1 MKSLEIEHV
10 SVAYD
15 ELVAVRDVSL
25 SADAGSCICILGA
38 NGAGKSS
45 LLKGIVGLARITQG
59 DVRFEGRSLRGIE
72 PHEAAALG
80 VMLCPEGR
88 RLFPELSV
96 LENLRIGGHCTRRRG
111 ELNGDIERV
120 FAIFPRLSERRQ
132 QPAGSLSGGEQ
143 QMCAIGRALM
153 SRPRLLL
160 LDEPSLGL
168 APKAIADV
176 ASVIRQIRQ
185 SGITVVLVEQNA
197 RLALRLS
204 EYAFVLK
211 SGAVV
216 REGAA
221 ATLASDPEVV
231 AAYLGG
237 QSSPLKEVQNGC
249 SRCQSEAH

>member
-1 MKSLEIEHV
+1 MKSLEIQHV

-15 ELVAVRDVSL
+15 ELVAVRDVSI
-25 SADAGSCICILGA
+25 SAEAGSCICILGA

-45 LLKGIVGLARITQG
+45 LLKAIVGLARITQG
-59 DVRFEGRSLRGIE
+59 EVRFEGKSLHGVK
-72 PHEAAALG
+72 PHETAARG

-96 LENLRIGGHCTRRRG
+96 IENLKVGGHCTRHKS
-111 ELNGDIERV
+111 ELNGDIER
-120 FAIFPRLSERRQ
+120 IFSTFSRLKERRH

-176 ASVIRQIRQ
+176 ALVIQQIRR

-221 ATLASDPEVV
+221 AVLASDPEVV

-237 QSSPLKEVQNGC
+237 
-249 SRCQSEAH
+249 

>member
-1 MKSLEIEHV
+1 MKSLEIQHV

-15 ELVAVRDVSL
+15 ELVAVRDVSI
-25 SADAGSCICILGA
+25 SAEAGSCICILGA

-45 LLKGIVGLARITQG
+45 LLKAIVGLARITQG
-59 DVRFEGRSLRGIE
+59 EVRFEGKSLQGIE
-72 PHEAAALG
+72 PHEAAARG

-96 LENLRIGGHCTRRRG
+96 LENLKIGGHCRRRQG
-111 ELNGDIERV
+111 ELSGDIERI
-120 FAIFPRLSERRQ
+120 FSTFPRLKERHQ

-176 ASVIRQIRQ
+176 ASIVRQIKQ

-204 EYAFVLK
+204 DYAFVLK

-221 ATLASDPEVV
+221 AALASDPEVV
-231 AAYLGG
+231 AAYMGG
-237 QSSPLKEVQNGC
+237 Q
-249 SRCQSEAH
+249 

>member
-1 MKSLEIEHV
+1 MKSLEIERL

-15 ELVAVRDVSL
+15 ELIAVRDVSI
-25 SADAGSCICILGA
+25 SAEAGTCVCILGA

-45 LLKGIVGLARITQG
+45 LLKAVVGLARITQG
-59 DVRFEGRSLRGIE
+59 DVRFEGRTLQGLR
-72 PHEAAALG
+72 PFEAASRG

-88 RLFPELSV
+88 RLFPDLTV
-96 LENLRIGGHCTRRRG
+96 LENLKIGGHCQRSARSTD
-111 ELNGDIERV
+111 GDIQRI
-120 FAIFPRLSERRQ
+120 FSMFPRLQERARQ
-132 QPAGSLSGGEQ
+132 AAGSLSGGEQ

-153 SRPRLLL
+153 SQPRLLL

-204 EYAFVLK
+204 EYAFVLE

-221 ATLASDPEVV
+221 AALASDPQVA

-237 QSSPLKEVQNGC
+237 
-249 SRCQSEAH
+249 H

>member
-1 MKSLEIEHV
+1 MTSLEIRGV

-15 ELVAVRDVSL
+15 ELVAVRNVSL
-25 SADAGSCICILGA
+25 SAEAGSCVCILGA

-45 LLKGIVGLARITQG
+45 LLKSIVGLARIVEG
-59 DVRFEGRSLRGIE
+59 EIFFEGESLKGVKPYE
-72 PHEAAALG
+72 VAARG

-88 RLFPELSV
+88 RLFPDLSV
-96 LENLRIGGHCTRRRG
+96 LENLKIGGHCMRRHRG
-111 ELNGDIERV
+111 TGSDLERI
-120 FAIFPRLSERRQ
+120 FAIFPRLQERRH

-176 ASVIRQIRQ
+176 AAVIRQIRQ

-204 EYAFVLK
+204 EFAFVLK
-211 SGAVV
+211 SGELV
-216 REGAA
+216 REGPAA
-221 ATLASDPEVV
+221 VLANDPEVA

-237 QSSPLKEVQNGC
+237 
-249 SRCQSEAH
+249 

>member
-1 MKSLEIEHV
+1 MKSLEVERV

-15 ELVAVRDVSL
+15 ELIAVREVSI
-25 SADAGSCICILGA
+25 SAEVGSCICILGA

-45 LLKGIVGLARITQG
+45 LLKAIVGLAFITQG
-59 DVRFEGRSLRGIE
+59 EILFEGKSLRNLK
-72 PHEAAALG
+72 PHEAASRG

-88 RLFPELSV
+88 RLFPDLSV
-96 LENLRIGGHCTRRRG
+96 LENLRIGGHCRRRKG
-111 ELNGDIERV
+111 GLEDDIERI
-120 FAIFPRLSERRQ
+120 FSAFPRLRERRNQ
-132 QPAGSLSGGEQ
+132 SAGSLSGGEQ

-176 ASVIRQIRQ
+176 AGMIRQIRQ
-185 SGITVVLVEQNA
+185 SGISVILVEQNA

-204 EYAFVLK
+204 DYAFVLK

-216 REGAA
+216 REGVA

-231 AAYLGG
+231 EAYLGG
-237 QSSPLKEVQNGC
+237 Q
-249 SRCQSEAH
+249 

>member
-1 MKSLEIEHV
+1 MKSLEIQRV

-15 ELVAVRDVSL
+15 ELVAVRGVSI
-25 SADAGSCICILGA
+25 SAEAGSCICILGA

-45 LLKGIVGLARITQG
+45 LLKAIVGLARITQG
-59 DVRFEGRSLRGIE
+59 EVRFEGKSLQGVKPYE
-72 PHEAAALG
+72 TAARG

-88 RLFPELSV
+88 RLFPDLSV
-96 LENLRIGGHCTRRRG
+96 LENLKVGGHCTRYKS
-111 ELNGDIERV
+111 ELNGDIERI
-120 FAIFPRLSERRQ
+120 FSTFPRLKERRHQ
-132 QPAGSLSGGEQ
+132 TAGSLSGGEQ

-176 ASVIRQIRQ
+176 ALVIQQIRQ

-197 RLALRLS
+197 RLALQLS
-204 EYAFVLK
+204 KYAFVLK

-216 REGAA
+216 REGPAA
-221 ATLASDPEVV
+221 ELASDPEVV
-231 AAYLGG
+231 EAYMGG
-237 QSSPLKEVQNGC
+237 
-249 SRCQSEAH
+249 R

>member
-1 MKSLEIEHV
+1 MKSLEIEHL

-15 ELVAVRDVSL
+15 ELIAVRDASI
-25 SADAGSCICILGA
+25 SAESGSCICILGA

-45 LLKGIVGLARITQG
+45 LLKAIVGLARITQG
-59 DVRFEGRSLRGIE
+59 EIRFEGKPLRGLK
-72 PHEAAALG
+72 PHEAAERG
-80 VMLCPEGR
+80 IMLCPEGR
-88 RLFPELSV
+88 RLFPDLSV
-96 LENLRIGGHCTRRRG
+96 VENLKIGGHCRRRESG
-111 ELNGDIERV
+111 FSGDMERI
-120 FAIFPRLSERRQ
+120 FSAFPRLRERCH

-176 ASVIRQIRQ
+176 AAMIRQIRQ
-185 SGITVVLVEQNA
+185 SGISVILVEQNA

-204 EYAFVLK
+204 DYAFVLK

-216 REGAA
+216 REGVA
-221 ATLASDPEVV
+221 ATLASDPEV
-231 AAYLGG
+231 AEAYLGG
-237 QSSPLKEVQNGC
+237 Q
-249 SRCQSEAH
+249 